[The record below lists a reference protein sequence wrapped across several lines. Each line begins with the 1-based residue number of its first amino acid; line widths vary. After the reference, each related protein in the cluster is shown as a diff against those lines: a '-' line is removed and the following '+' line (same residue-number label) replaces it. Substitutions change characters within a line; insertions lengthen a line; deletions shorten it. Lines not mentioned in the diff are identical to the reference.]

1 MSAGDHLS
9 SGEFPR
15 EEVEKWIDPAMDSW
29 DKVHSFSKGYIERV
43 LGPDIAQHGIQKPI
57 EVDRESSVYTD
68 GEGWAKRPKIYDG
81 HHRVE
86 SARMLGIDTIPVR
99 FRGDED

>member
-1 MSAGDHLS
+1 MSAVDHLS

-29 DKVHSFSKGYIERV
+29 DKVYSFSKGYIEQV
-43 LGPDIAQHGIQKPI
+43 LGPDIQKHGIKKPI
-57 EVDRESSVYTD
+57 QVDREATRYEQGAYSR
-68 GEGWAKRPKIYDG
+68 GPKIYDG

-86 SARMLGIDTIPVR
+86 SARMLGIETIPVE
-99 FRGDED
+99 FRD